1 MRLKYPDP
9 SQKMIKNRKKE
20 ITYLHGFNEF
30 NVMNNFFILFFFIF
44 NVMNIFLKFNCK
56 NGEKKFKRISEIINE
71 SSKLVKLLS
80 DVLRH

>member
-20 ITYLHGFNEF
+20 ISYLRGFNDF
-30 NVMNNFFILFFFIF
+30 NVMNNFNF
-44 NVMNIFLKFNCK
+44 VKTEK
-56 NGEKKFKRISEIINE
+56 KKFKRISEIINE